1 MSANETET
9 TGEPIDDY
17 LDALLLR
24 LHLPPRETR
33 RLLTETEAHLRETAA
48 GLQAHGMES
57 RAAEREA
64 VRRFGSAREI
74 ASAAGAA
81 RRPTL
86 PTLLAQAVWAC
97 LALAGAGLL
106 AVGLSGA
113 LAALL
118 NAVAGPGFVGA
129 LPRSY
134 PAATCHYY
142 LAVHPGSGSCAQAAM
157 WETSQDAVSLRA
169 LAGVLGLLLLA
180 AAWLWRRALSGD
192 PALAALRDGTV
203 GAIAG
208 LVFTAAAAFLIG
220 TCVDLA
226 VQHGSG
232 GVGYY
237 LTGAI
242 VAIPA
247 ALLAGIWSYR
257 RLRLLR
263 PWRLV
268 HATA

>member
-1 MSANETET
+1 MSATESH
-9 TGEPIDDY
+9 GEPIEDY

-33 RLLTETEAHLRETAA
+33 RMLAETEAHLRETAA
-48 GLQAHGMES
+48 ELQAHGMQAP
-57 RAAEREA
+57 AAEREA
-64 VRRFGSAREI
+64 VRRFGPAGEI

-81 RRPTL
+81 RRPAPVTL
-86 PTLLAQAVWAC
+86 AAHATWAF
-97 LALAGAGLL
+97 LALVGAGLL

-113 LAALL
+113 LAALF
-118 NAVAGPGFVGA
+118 NAVAGPRFVGA

-134 PAATCHYY
+134 PGATCHYY
-142 LAVHPGSGSCAQAAM
+142 LAAHPGSATCAQAAM
-157 WETSQDAVSLRA
+157 WENSQDAVSLRA

-180 AAWLWRRALSGD
+180 AAWLWRRRLAGD
-192 PALAALRDGTV
+192 AALAALRDGTV
-203 GAIAG
+203 GALAG
-208 LVFTAAAAFLIG
+208 LAFAAAAIALIG
-220 TCVDLA
+220 TGVDLA

-232 GVGYY
+232 GVGFY
-237 LTGAI
+237 LTGGI
-242 VAIPA
+242 VAVPA

-268 HATA
+268 DDPA